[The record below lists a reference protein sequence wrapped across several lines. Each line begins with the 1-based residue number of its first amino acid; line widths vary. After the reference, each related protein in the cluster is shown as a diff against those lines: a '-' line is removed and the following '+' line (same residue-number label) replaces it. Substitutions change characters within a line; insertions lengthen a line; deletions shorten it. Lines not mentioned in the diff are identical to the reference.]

1 MMIKIELRW
10 LTTKLSL
17 NAVFPEIID
26 LTTWDREPGQLKR

>member
-1 MMIKIELRW
+1 MMIESELRW

-26 LTTWDREPGQLKR
+26 LTTWDREPSQLKR